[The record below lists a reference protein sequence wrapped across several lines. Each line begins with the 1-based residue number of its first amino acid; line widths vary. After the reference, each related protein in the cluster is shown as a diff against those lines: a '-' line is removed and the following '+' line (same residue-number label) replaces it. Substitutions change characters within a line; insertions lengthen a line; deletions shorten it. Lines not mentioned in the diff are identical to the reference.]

1 YMGDVTGGLASKRA
15 RINGTDS
22 LRGGVLVIRAQ
33 APLAEVVDY
42 QTELRSLTGGE
53 GRFAME
59 LSHYDAV
66 PAQIQK
72 QLTEAYRHKP
82 GRRAVMTLAS
92 LWLPIILSAV
102 FVFIASALINMLLKF
117 WHAPDYRQFS
127 NEGEVR
133 AAIRAGTP
141 APGQYSIP
149 WCGPG
154 AMKDPAMQEKFIQ
167 GPVGLV
173 NLRGPGPVNMGTY
186 LLQWFLF
193 CILVSVLCALVAL
206 VLPAGADPHRI
217 FHT

>member
-1 YMGDVTGGLASKRA
+1 
-15 RINGTDS
+15 
-22 LRGGVLVIRAQ
+22 
-33 APLAEVVDY
+33 
-42 QTELRSLTGGE
+42 
-53 GRFAME
+53 
-59 LSHYDAV
+59 
-66 PAQIQK
+66 
-72 QLTEAYRHKP
+72 
-82 GRRAVMTLAS
+82 MTRAS
-92 LWLPIILSAV
+92 LWWPIILSAV

-217 FHT
+217 FHTIALAALAGYALSLIQNAIWFAWPWGNAFKYIIDGIVYAVITGLTFLWLWPAA